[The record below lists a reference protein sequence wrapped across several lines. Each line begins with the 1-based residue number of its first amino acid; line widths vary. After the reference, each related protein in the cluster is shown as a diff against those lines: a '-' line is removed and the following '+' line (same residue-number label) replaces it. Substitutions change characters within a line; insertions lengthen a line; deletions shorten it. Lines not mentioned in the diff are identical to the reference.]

1 MRTAPPLMVAGGVR
15 IAMMGDRL
23 LRGFDNKVSI
33 YMLKLWFSELFRR
46 LLDVPKILGS
56 SSHQRITF

>member
-15 IAMMGDRL
+15 IAVMGDRL

-33 YMLKLWFSELFRR
+33 YMLKLWFSELFRG